1 MTGLLVA
8 VGLLGHPQLAADIGI
23 VQGAA
28 LALFF
33 AFSANARNL
42 IIKTAEE
49 SPVRTILLA
58 RALLILP
65 LSAGAYYFGS
75 LLGGVTLEIAVIL
88 ILRKAIEWLT
98 EIHLAEAERE
108 ADAAFALRHL
118 LLQSLLLATAVIWVA
133 TDSQGLLIVLSLWA
147 VSPILL
153 SLQHFQRV
161 LKGSAV
167 KVPIRALLPHLGS
180 SAVTGIGVYA
190 FRLSILLLAGKVMA
204 GDLYTAFAIGGILG
218 SIFAQ
223 GVGPS
228 LVLNEKNTG
237 NRNFPPLLRWT
248 LALTTLTGLGLITAS
263 RFVPTLAGVAA
274 KSPSLWLAAGIS
286 LIGGVVMVFAQR
298 QRLRDLQRGTQED
311 VFAQDVLVN
320 MLVVFLVPGIYF
332 FFGPTGF
339 SWLYLC
345 SATLAL
351 VFYWMADPDRAT
363 LVIKPRYEK
372 LLRVGIVVL
381 LVAPV
386 FFTLETGLFRSDEH
400 IYDSMGALNKLPLP
414 ISIFVCYA
422 GILLL
427 GNFRRANLAL
437 AVIFG
442 FYMLMMISTVVTT
455 AGDSSQEK
463 AKLLLLVQFILPTF
477 GLVLGMMYE
486 DQERLVEK
494 SMLVVLLCLLPAQLL
509 STLLQGSPVLVPTL
523 HLFSVY
529 QHLQYVPVVVS
540 SIFIICMFSLWDE
553 RKWRFLII
561 ALAPIFGMYIAASE
575 SMAATGLAFAGCIAF
590 ALLQKQAGTLREDAP
605 RRWAVLGLVAG
616 CGVFWSTWV
625 SYSASSL
632 PFGIN
637 SLRLSGSRVASVH
650 DRLEIWM
657 FYLNGITSDLYT
669 SLVGHAAPPGR
680 YSWPSAHN
688 YYLDV
693 TYNFGA
699 LAAAVPLSFALF
711 TVVKLYLSR
720 KSILVTPAMIGLAG
734 VVLFLVF
741 PDSLIKVGLR
751 QPYPGI
757 FAFFLWGMLLAR
769 INLASN
775 KNGDAQHQ

>member
-33 AFSANARNL
+33 AFSANSRNL
-42 IIKTAEE
+42 IIKAADE

-75 LLGGVTLEIAVIL
+75 LLGGVVHEIAAIL
-88 ILRKAIEWLT
+88 IVRKAIEWLT

-108 ADAAFALRHL
+108 ADTAFAVRHL
-118 LLQSLLLATAVIWVA
+118 LVQSLLLATAVIWVA
-133 TDSQGLLIVLSLWA
+133 TDSQGLLSVLSLWA

-153 SLQHFQRV
+153 SLQHFQRI

-190 FRLSILLLAGKVMA
+190 FRLSILLLAGKTMA

-228 LVLNEKNTG
+228 LVLREKNTG
-237 NRNFPPLLRWT
+237 NRSLPPLLRWT
-248 LALTTLTGLGLITAS
+248 LALTTLAGLALIAAS
-263 RFVPTLAGVAA
+263 FLVPTLAGLDA
-274 KSPSLWLAAGIS
+274 KSHSLWLAVGIS

-298 QRLRDLQRGTQED
+298 QRLRDLQHGTQED

-320 MLVVFLVPGIYF
+320 MLVVFLVPGTYF
-332 FFGPTGF
+332 FFGSAGF
-339 SWLYLC
+339 AWLYLC

-363 LVIKPRYEK
+363 LVVKPQYEK
-372 LLRVGIVVL
+372 ILRVGIVVL

-386 FFTLETGLFRSDEH
+386 FFTLESGLFRSSEH
-400 IYDSMGALNKLPLP
+400 IYDSMGTLSKLPLP
-414 ISIFVCYA
+414 ISIFVCYT

-442 FYMLMMISTVVTT
+442 FYMLMMVSTVVTT

-463 AKLLLLVQFILPTF
+463 AKFLLLVQFILPTF

-486 DQERLVEK
+486 DQERIVEK
-494 SMLVVLLCLLPAQLL
+494 SMLLVLLCLLPTQLL
-509 STLLQGSPVLVPTL
+509 STLLHGSPFLVPDL

-540 SIFIICMFSLWDE
+540 SIFLICMFSLWDD
-553 RKWRFLII
+553 RKWRLLII
-561 ALAPIFGMYIAASE
+561 ALTPVFGMYISASE
-575 SMAATGLAFAGCIAF
+575 SIAATGLALAGCAAF
-590 ALLQKQAGTLREDAP
+590 AHPRIHGGTLHDGAP
-605 RRWAVLGLVAG
+605 RRWSVLVLVAG
-616 CGVFWSTWV
+616 FGALWSAWV
-625 SYSASSL
+625 SYSASSMPL
-632 PFGIN
+632 GMYSHRF
-637 SLRLSGSRVASVH
+637 SGERIASVH
-650 DRLEIWM
+650 DRLEIWT
-657 FYLNGITSDLYT
+657 FYLKGIASDVFT
-669 SLVGHAAPPGR
+669 FLVGHGAPPGR
-680 YSWPSAHN
+680 SSWPSAHN

-699 LAAAVPLSFALF
+699 LAAAVPLGFALF
-711 TVVKLYLSR
+711 TVVKLYLNR
-720 KSILVTPAMIGLAG
+720 KSILVTPAMVALAG

-757 FAFFLWGMLLAR
+757 FSFFLWGMLLAR

-775 KNGDAQHQ
+775 NGGDARHQ